1 MKRVPLIEYC
11 GTLISE
17 GYYRLFCISFM
28 MTFIAITLSLLK
40 MEGFFGIALL
50 SFIAVLMIILNLLFC
65 MCDLGGYDT
74 LATENELLTLKKLF
88 GNTQGV
94 GRISVSSD
102 EKMRVL
108 YERVTEYMDSNKP
121 FLNENFE
128 ILDLASSVFS
138 NKTYLSR
145 TINAFSGQNFRQF
158 VNGYRIRYAVR
169 VLKDD
174 PHLRMSEVADL
185 CGFHNIVTFNMAFKL
200 NMRETPTE
208 WCQGYR
214 ASIRIGGVKHRYSQ
228 ETSMS
233 GA

>member
-1 MKRVPLIEYC
+1 MV
-11 GTLISE
+11 SE
-17 GYYRLFCISFM
+17 GYYRFFCISFM
-28 MTFIAITLSLLK
+28 MSVIVITLSVLK
-40 MEGFFGIALL
+40 IGGFLEMILL
-50 SFIAVLMIILNLLFC
+50 SVIAVLMIILNVLFC

-74 LATENELLTLKKLF
+74 LATEKEILALKKFL
-88 GNTQGV
+88 GNTQGSC
-94 GRISVSSD
+94 RISVSSD
-102 EKMRVL
+102 EKMHVL
-108 YERVTEYMDSNKP
+108 YERVTEYMDANKP
-121 FLNENFE
+121 FLNEGFE

-200 NMRETPTE
+200 NMQETPTE

-233 GA
+233 EA